1 MMMALLMLFNCIP
14 MTAFAD
20 QEQTVDRKN
29 GGMLF
34 SETTYANEEKTIY
47 VGIPTTI
54 NDSDLK
60 SWTWESSDPTIVE
73 ITSSTRTSCEVI

>member
-34 SETTYANEEKTIY
+34 SATTYANKTI
-47 VGIPTTI
+47 TI
-54 NDSDLK
+54 TKGQTITIEDNNK
-60 SWTWESSDPTIVE
+60 ES
-73 ITSSTRTSCEVI
+73 